1 MADPSEYVTDYPMSI
16 PAMEALGWQVDPVV
30 WDDPTVDWDVYDVAY
45 ICIPWDYTDN
55 VPAFLKVLETID
67 LSTAHLFN
75 DRSLV
80 HWNLRKTYLRE
91 IEERGADIVPSIWLD
106 EFEASF
112 IVDSFTTFA
121 TDRVVVKPQVGANA
135 EDTFVL
141 TDPVASRTLD
151 ELAAT
156 FACRPHF
163 VQPFIR
169 SIQTEGEYSL
179 FYFGLEYSHAIL
191 KVPAAGDFRS
201 QEEHGADILPFE
213 APAELR
219 GAGDRIMPLIEPA
232 PVYARADFV
241 RDERGRYLLMELEL
255 IEPSLY
261 FRADSESPARFAA
274 AIEKCFQERVSSR

>member
-1 MADPSEYVTDYPMSI
+1 MADSSEFVTDYPMSI
-16 PAMEALGWQVDPVV
+16 PAMEALGWQVDAVV
-30 WDDPTVDWDVYDVAY
+30 WDDPAIDWDAYDVAY
-45 ICIPWDYTDN
+45 ICIPWDYTEK
-55 VPAFLKVLETID
+55 VPQFLEVLETID
-67 LSTAHLFN
+67 RSTAHLFN

-80 HWNLRKTYLRE
+80 HWNLEKTYLQE
-91 IEERGADIVPSIWLD
+91 IEERGGDIVPSIWRN
-106 EFEASF
+106 EFDASV
-112 IVDSFTTFA
+112 IADSFSTFA
-121 TDRVVVKPQVGANA
+121 TDKVVIKPQVGANA
-135 EDTFVL
+135 EDTFVV
-141 TDPVASRTLD
+141 TDPVPLTRLD

-156 FACRPHF
+156 FAGRPHF

-201 QEEHGADILPFE
+201 QEEHGADILPYE

-219 GAGDRIMPLIEPA
+219 SAGDRIMPLVEPA

-241 RDERGRYLLMELEL
+241 RDERGRFLLMELEL

-274 AIEKCFQERVSSR
+274 AIDKCFQERASSR